1 MTDSSLGDSQAEG
14 PEEDQLT
21 VQIGLVAHWAFCPRR
36 AWLEVMGERTDTAQ
50 VQAGLDAHRAVDD
63 PTSSRADRI
72 VAMPIRHSGW
82 GVNGRADALISSP
95 AGWIVREFK
104 ATPVRRRPEV
114 TEPLKIQLAL
124 QIACLQDMGEHVA
137 GAEVSFV
144 SHHQVV
150 PVDISP
156 DDLVTAR
163 AAVVETRRVITAPM
177 APLPLIDDPRCARCS
192 HAEVCLPDERDLGP
206 VRRQIRVSDPDAQV
220 VYLATPGSRA
230 SVTRGRMVVR
240 KGEDDLG
247 SVPLERVQA
256 VQVHGNVDLSAA
268 LIRDLLWRG
277 LVITWCTGGGRLV
290 GWAQSGS
297 GPNGTARVRQHVASA
312 EGRLGLG
319 REFVSAKIANQ
330 ATQLRRAV
338 GDIADVRQLRQL
350 QRSAAVSPSLGEL
363 VGLEGQAASLYFR
376 HWPELL
382 GDNVSEWPWH
392 GRFGRGSTDPVNVML
407 NFAYAM
413 LLSDAIKA
421 LVSCGLDPHAGFL
434 HSSGRNK
441 PALALDLMEE
451 FRAPV
456 ADSVVLRMIKTG
468 QVRPAHLR
476 GPAGVGR
483 LNAEARK
490 AMIAAYEHRM
500 RTEFVHPTFAYSV
513 TWRRAMEIQA
523 RLVLGV
529 LDGSQ
534 PDYRGIRTR

>member
-1 MTDSSLGDSQAEG
+1 MTESPFVASGAEG
-14 PEEDQLT
+14 PEEDEQT
-21 VQIGLVAHWAFCPRR
+21 VQIGLVAHWVFCPRR

-63 PTSSRADRI
+63 PTSSRAER
-72 VAMPIRHSGW
+72 VVSMPIVHSGW
-82 GVNGRADALISSP
+82 GVNGRADALIGSP

-114 TEPLKIQLAL
+114 TSPLRTQLAL
-124 QIACLQDMGEHVA
+124 QVACLQDMGERVA

-144 SHHQVV
+144 SHHQIV

-156 DDLVTAR
+156 DDLLTAR
-163 AAVVETRRVITAPM
+163 DAVVETRRVITSPT
-177 APLPLIDDPRCARCS
+177 APLPLIDDPRCTRCS

-206 VRRQIRVSDPDAQV
+206 VRRQIRAADPDAQV

-230 SVTRGRMVVR
+230 SVARGRMVVR

-268 LIRDLLWRG
+268 LLRDLLWRG
-277 LVITWCTGGGRLV
+277 LMVTWCTGGGRLV

-297 GPNGTARVRQHVASA
+297 GPNGPARVHQHVASA
-312 EGRLGLG
+312 QGRLGLA
-319 REFVSAKIANQ
+319 REFVGAKIANQ
-330 ATQLRRAV
+330 ATQLRRTLV
-338 GDIADVRQLRQL
+338 NMADVRLLRQL
-350 QRSAAVSPSLGEL
+350 QRATAFSPSLGEL
-363 VGLEGQAASLYFR
+363 LGIEGQAASLYFR
-376 HWPELL
+376 HWPEML
-382 GDNVSEWPWH
+382 GDRSSEWPWI

-456 ADSVVLRMIKTG
+456 ADSVVLRMIKVG
-468 QVRPAHLR
+468 QVRPSQLR
-476 GPAGVGR
+476 GPAGIGR

-500 RTEFVHPTFAYSV
+500 RTEFGHPTFGYQV
-513 TWRRAMEIQA
+513 TWRRALEIQA